1 MKFHSIISCAILTL
15 TVSSKPYTRGKY
27 SYSCPRTVVKG
38 QENQTITCSMKCF
51 GNGKLVSC
59 ADLQA
64 DGFPIYGSFDK
75 SKYVIKD
82 AKTGENVE
90 WKQI

>member
-1 MKFHSIISCAILTL
+1 
-15 TVSSKPYTRGKY
+15 
-27 SYSCPRTVVKG
+27 
-38 QENQTITCSMKCF
+38 MKCF

-59 ADLQA
+59 ADLVA